1 MLLTPRSLL
10 SVSIL
15 TASGVLLP
23 GAASAASAEQLPD
36 IRHQV
41 QSGDTLEGVA
51 KRYLKDPQQWREL
64 GSINQI
70 QHPTRLPVG
79 STIVIPA
86 RLVGYQNVTAEHVQ
100 GQAQT
105 RSPLVGTDWQPL
117 TAGSVL
123 TEGDELQV
131 AAGSYVTLKFA
142 DGSSVR
148 INEKSELKLSEVRK
162 NQRTSEQQS
171 VFDLNKGGI
180 ESQVTPAIEQRRK
193 RKFEIKTP
201 MATTSVRG
209 TVFSVSITDNGQAV
223 TAVDRG
229 EVAVAGSAS
238 TKASTVQAGRGVAV
252 QGNGQVGGV
261 VAQLDAPSL
270 QANPAVFEDADFLT
284 VQLGSVAQAQQ
295 YQVTLAQDAG
305 MEQVLRSQRF
315 ASTTAKFEAVED
327 GSYYLSARALD
338 AQQIPGKPVVQ
349 AIKVKATPVP
359 PLYSAPNPGG
369 LIGIS
374 DGELVCTEG
383 GQNVAG
389 YRIQIARSADFA
401 SIASDTGVVPQCHSA
416 VDKLQ
421 AGNYFWRVASV
432 RKLADGSLDQ
442 GPFAK
447 PQAFKTGSNPAS
459 LGADALSAGDV
470 NEPNQLQLSWP
481 AEAGQKFN
489 LQLARNEQFDAPLAT
504 TLLEQ
509 PRWTSETLSPGDY
522 FVRIQVLDPSGLKS
536 RYSAARKLTVE
547 PAIMTGTGSVL
558 KSGDGKLVQSP
569 R

>member
-1 MLLTPRSLL
+1 M
-10 SVSIL
+10 
-15 TASGVLLP
+15 
-23 GAASAASAEQLPD
+23 
-36 IRHQV
+36 
-41 QSGDTLEGVA
+41 
-51 KRYLKDPQQWREL
+51 
-64 GSINQI
+64 
-70 QHPTRLPVG
+70 
-79 STIVIPA
+79 
-86 RLVGYQNVTAEHVQ
+86 
-100 GQAQT
+100 
-105 RSPLVGTDWQPL
+105 
-117 TAGSVL
+117 
-123 TEGDELQV
+123 
-131 AAGSYVTLKFA
+131 
-142 DGSSVR
+142 
-148 INEKSELKLSEVRK
+148 
-162 NQRTSEQQS
+162 
-171 VFDLNKGGI
+171 
-180 ESQVTPAIEQRRK
+180 
-193 RKFEIKTP
+193 
-201 MATTSVRG
+201 
-209 TVFSVSITDNGQAV
+209 
-223 TAVDRG
+223 
-229 EVAVAGSAS
+229 
-238 TKASTVQAGRGVAV
+238 
-252 QGNGQVGGV
+252 
-261 VAQLDAPSL
+261 
-270 QANPAVFEDADFLT
+270 
-284 VQLGSVAQAQQ
+284 
-295 YQVTLAQDAG
+295 
-305 MEQVLRSQRF
+305 
-315 ASTTAKFEAVED
+315 
-327 GSYYLSARALD
+327 
-338 AQQIPGKPVVQ
+338 
-349 AIKVKATPVP
+349 P